1 MSAYNT
7 LLTIVQVLL
16 KTFIANVTT
25 QVIERHIV
33 SDLEN
38 IFSPVVVSDLPETS
52 ITAVASEPAATK
64 KLREHLKDQIKK
76 LESGQDIFRSVMG
89 GVAA

>member
-1 MSAYNT
+1 
-7 LLTIVQVLL
+7 
-16 KTFIANVTT
+16 VTT

>member
-16 KTFIANVTT
+16 KNFIANVTT